1 MEQGVPQDLDLTG
14 GPEAGVELHRVVAGF
29 IAQRGL
35 RWPVGPEVVLQ
46 TTQQGGRRP
55 PRSAPDPPA
64 VPLGHSSASDVG
76 ELQRRL
82 PMEAAPAPEQRVG
95 DQ

>member
-1 MEQGVPQDLDLTG
+1 MEEGVPQDLDLTG
-14 GPEAGVELHRVVAGF
+14 GPEAGVELHRVVAGS

-35 RWPVGPEVVLQ
+35 RWPVGPEIVLQ
-46 TTQQGGRRP
+46 TTQQGVGGRPGRRRVLQP
-55 PRSAPDPPA
+55 FHWDLLGPD
-64 VPLGHSSASDVG
+64 VS

-82 PMEAAPAPEQRVG
+82 TMEAAPAPEQRVG